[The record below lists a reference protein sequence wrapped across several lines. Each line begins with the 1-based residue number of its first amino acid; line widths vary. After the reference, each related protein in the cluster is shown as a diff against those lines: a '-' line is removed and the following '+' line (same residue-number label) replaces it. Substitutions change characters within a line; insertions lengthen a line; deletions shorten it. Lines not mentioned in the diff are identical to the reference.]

1 MEALTIGLLLM
12 VLSAQGAVWY
22 KLGRLESRVNGPL
35 AQHQH
40 VLSTA
45 EGEERR

>member
-22 KLGRLESRVNGPL
+22 KLGRLESRVNSHI
-35 AQHQH
+35 AHH
-40 VLSTA
+40 K
-45 EGEERR
+45 GELR